1 MMDRNYH
8 RWLLVKS
15 NQIYGYD
22 NQILSDDL
30 NSQVNPFADLT
41 KFEYY
46 IMPLKQMGLNDY
58 ERRLKKLA
66 YRPRLENANSSA
78 YGSEVVSLK

>member
-1 MMDRNYH
+1 M
-8 RWLLVKS
+8 
-15 NQIYGYD
+15 
-22 NQILSDDL
+22 
-30 NSQVNPFADLT
+30 NSFADLT